1 MNIDTA
7 IDQGDRDSQQDA
19 IAVLPLLDGSVAA
32 AVCDGLGAHNHSEH
46 AANAA
51 AWAWATTAA
60 LLAPGWSGDSARRS
74 HLDRMA
80 AAADD
85 AARLG
90 NAGTIA
96 PHDPRTAIAA
106 VLVCPDEG
114 RQTVWG
120 WAVGDV
126 LAVHVGPAGEVLA
139 VSRPHRHGRHALSRC
154 LPRRASEMDRPVA
167 RPAPEVDLIEP
178 QILGTLYPGEML
190 ILATDGAW
198 ECAPNKS
205 VDFVGHDH
213 IDGAEFLAG
222 VARVAFGPPEGRSPP
237 RSLPRPA
244 AEILAASKARWP
256 GGSENSRDNAAICVI
271 WRNPAPKIEE
281 SDDDRP
287 F

>member
-60 LLAPGWSGDSARRS
+60 LLAPGWSGDAARRS

-80 AAADD
+80 AQADD

-90 NAGTIA
+90 NAGAIA
-96 PHDPRTAIAA
+96 SHDPRTAIAA
-106 VLVCPDEG
+106 VLVVPDEG
-114 RQTVWG
+114 RRTVWA

-126 LAVHVGPAGEVLA
+126 LVVHVGTKGEVLA
-139 VSRPHRHGRHALSRC
+139 VSRPHRHGRHTLARC
-154 LPRRASEMDRPVA
+154 LPRRAAEMDRPIQ
-167 RPAPEVDLIEP
+167 RKAPEVDLIEP
-178 QILGTLYPGEML
+178 QLLTTLRPGEMI

-198 ECAPNKS
+198 EMAPS
-205 VDFVGHDH
+205 ERLAGFDH
-213 IDGAEFLAG
+213 LDGAKFLADA
-222 VARVAFGPPEGRSPP
+222 ARVAFERAKPA
-237 RSLPRPA
+237 PA
-244 AEILAASKARWP
+244 AEILAASKARWK
-256 GGSENSRDNAAICVI
+256 GEKDVNSRDNAAICVI

>member
-7 IDQGDRDSQQDA
+7 IDQGDRASQQDA

-60 LLAPGWSGDSARRS
+60 LLAPGWSGDTARRS

-106 VLVCPDEG
+106 VLVVPDDE
-114 RQTVWG
+114 RHTVWG

-126 LAVHVGPAGEVLA
+126 LAVHVGARGEVLA
-139 VSRPHRHGRHALSRC
+139 VSHPHRYGRHTLARC
-154 LPRRASEMDRPVA
+154 LPRRASEVDRPA
-167 RPAPEVDLIEP
+167 QHKAPAVDLIEP
-178 QILGTLYPGEML
+178 AILGTLAPGEML

-198 ECAPNKS
+198 ETAP
-205 VDFVGHDH
+205 GERWAACDH
-213 IDGAEFLAG
+213 IDGAKFLAES
-222 VARVAFGPPEGRSPP
+222 ARIAFERAKPA
-237 RSLPRPA
+237 PA
-244 AEILAASKARWP
+244 AEILAASKARWK
-256 GGSENSRDNAAICVI
+256 SEKDTDSRDNAAIVVI
-271 WRNPAPKIEE
+271 WRDPTLKNWEPG
-281 SDDDRP
+281 DDLP

>member
-7 IDQGDRDSQQDA
+7 IDQGDRASQQDA

-60 LLAPGWSGDSARRS
+60 LLAPGWNGDTARRS

-80 AAADD
+80 ATADD

-90 NAGTIA
+90 NPGLLTRE
-96 PHDPRTAIAA
+96 DPRAAIAA
-106 VLVCPDEG
+106 VLVVPDEG

-126 LAVHVGPAGEVLA
+126 LVVHVSDKGAVIA
-139 VSRPHRHGRHALSRC
+139 VSKPHRCGRHQLARC
-154 LPRRASEMDRPVA
+154 LPRRASEMDRP
-167 RPAPEVDLIEP
+167 APCTAPVVDLIEP
-178 QILGTLYPGEML
+178 QLLGTLAPGEML

-198 ECAPNKS
+198 ECAPDKS
-205 VDFVGHDH
+205 IDFVGHDH
-213 IDGAEFLAG
+213 IDGAKFLAES
-222 VARVAFGPPEGRSPP
+222 ARI
-237 RSLPRPA
+237 SLERAKPRPA

-256 GGSENSRDNAAICVI
+256 GGGDNSRDNAAICVI
-271 WRNPAPKIEE
+271 WRNPLTVYPE
-281 SDDDRP
+281 SEDDRP